1 MPTIPKE
8 VREIAT
14 QYHMS
19 IDYINHLSNFL
30 DTLEISKILKL
41 GPSNIKTTI
50 RFNLMKSNQ
59 SETVAKLRAENISVK
74 AIGGIPEAFEVIKGK
89 NKIGHSLTYLSG
101 EIMPQGYG
109 SMLSVHILDPL
120 PNETIL
126 DLSAAPGGKS
136 CFIGERMRGKGVLIA
151 NEYSHSRAKSLINN
165 LSRHGISNS
174 VVTIQEGSKFTYPSK
189 FDKILLDAPC
199 SGDGLI
205 VSQPNVR
212 PKKTLENS
220 YILQRVQQSLL
231 KHAISLLKPD
241 GICVYS
247 TCSLNTIENEEV
259 IQPFLNKIQIENIP
273 SPGIPGNKDIHDD
286 FYKTTRL
293 LPSKLG
299 CDGFFIAKL
308 RKI

>member
-1 MPTIPKE
+1 MSAIPKE

-14 QYHMS
+14 QYQMS

-30 DTLEISKILKL
+30 DILEIRKILKL
-41 GPSNIKTTI
+41 GPSNIKPTI

-59 SETVAKLRAENISVK
+59 SETVTKLHAENISVK
-74 AIGGIPEAFEVIKGK
+74 HIEEIPEAFEVLRGK
-89 NKIGHSLTYLSG
+89 NKIGHSQTYLSG
-101 EIMPQGYG
+101 EIMPQSFG
-109 SMLSVHILDPL
+109 SMLSVHTLDPQ

-136 CFIGERMRGKGVLIA
+136 CFIGERMGGKGTLIA

-165 LSRHGISNS
+165 LSRHGITNS
-174 VVTIQEGSKFTYPSK
+174 IVTIQEGSKFTYPSK

-205 VSQPNVR
+205 VSQPNIR
-212 PKKTLENS
+212 SKKTLENS
-220 YILQRVQQSLL
+220 FVLQRLQQSLL

-259 IQPFLNKIQIENIP
+259 IHPFLNKIQIEKIS
-273 SPGIPGNKDIHDD
+273 SPGIPGNLDIHED
-286 FYKTTRL
+286 FYHATRL
-293 LPSKLG
+293 LPSKLA